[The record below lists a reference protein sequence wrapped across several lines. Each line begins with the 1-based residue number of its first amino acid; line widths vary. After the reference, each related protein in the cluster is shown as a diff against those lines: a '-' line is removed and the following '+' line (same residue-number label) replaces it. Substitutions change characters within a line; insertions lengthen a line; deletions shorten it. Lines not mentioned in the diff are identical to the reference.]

1 MALFEDL
8 FKGGNIV
15 TSLAIGIGIVILAP
29 VLKPLVRPVAKS
41 VLKAGLAAYDQ
52 GRIALAELNEQTGDM
67 VAEARAEMEEEEQAS
82 AAAAQQVPKR
92 VTAEESK
99 QKRAAH
105 A

>member
-15 TSLAIGIGIVILAP
+15 TSLAIGIGVVILAP
-29 VLKPLVRPVAKS
+29 VLRPLVRPVAKT

-52 GRIALAELNEQTGDM
+52 GRIAFAELNEQAGDM
-67 VAEARAEMEEEEQAS
+67 VAEARAEMEEEEAS
-82 AAAAQQVPKR
+82 ATHAQQAPR
-92 VTAEESK
+92 RIGAEEAK
-99 QKRAAH
+99 AKRAAH